1 MRNEI
6 NFITA
11 LAVAALFSPEGLVTT
26 EQSFPPNIFVLEG
39 QFPKEGILFTLDQD
53 NQPLPS
59 NEATHPVTP
68 IADLPRKPEIPE
80 QNSTLNVRKLK

>member
-1 MRNEI
+1 MKKEI
-6 NFITA
+6 KIIAA
-11 LAVAALFSPEGLVTT
+11 LAVTALVSPEGLVTT
-26 EQSFPPNIFVLEG
+26 EQSFPSEIFVLEG
-39 QFPKEGILFTLDQD
+39 QFPEEGIIFTLDQD